1 MIPVLLSMV
10 YKSKLKISCC
20 EEHTEFISFDKKI
33 KIARTPTK
41 GKILI
46 IPADSKIQKYNLT
59 LIKALTRCY
68 YWHGLLQ
75 KGICKTITDIQH
87 FENMK
92 DKKYIRQ
99 IMSLRFLPPKLQE
112 DILNG
117 TQHTDLSLKKLLKMY

>member
-1 MIPVLLSMV
+1 ML
-10 YKSKLKISCC
+10 
-20 EEHTEFISFDKKI
+20 EHQQ
-33 KIARTPTK
+33 IARTPTK

-46 IPADSKIQKYNLT
+46 IPENSKIQKYNLT

-75 KGICKTITDIQH
+75 KGLCKTITDIQR

-99 IMSLRFLPPKLQE
+99 IMSLRFLPPNIQE

-117 TQHTDLSLKKLLKMY
+117 TQDVDLSLTKLFKKVLA